1 MKFKKTKEH
10 KARDKTIGIEI
21 SEDWNNNVLPI
32 TNKVNKKYSKVVKEW
47 FSEQGYLVLRKSV

>member
-21 SEDWNNNVLPI
+21 SEDWSDLVFPV
-32 TNKVNKKYSKVVKEW
+32 KHVNKKYSKVVK
-47 FSEQGYLVLRKSV
+47 K

>member
-21 SEDWNNNVLPI
+21 SEDWNSNTYPFDLINC
-32 TNKVNKKYSKVVKEW
+32 KKTKVVKC
-47 FSEQGYLVLRKSV
+47 K

>member
-10 KARDKTIGIEI
+10 KARDKTQGIEI
-21 SEDWNNNVLPI
+21 SEDWNSNVLLI

-47 FSEQGYLVLRKSV
+47 NIILD